1 LINFKVNA
9 IMQRIKIEEPPFYP
23 FSTCI
28 AVRITDLNYGNHV
41 GNDAFLSL
49 VHEARVQFLQ
59 WLGYRELDVEGYG
72 LIMAD
77 AAINFRL
84 ELKYGDQ
91 VTIQVGVA
99 GLSAVGFDLVYK
111 MTTVRNSEIKVAG
124 LVKTGMVLLDPN
136 TRRPVNLPFILRG
149 KLTAS

>member
-1 LINFKVNA
+1 
-9 IMQRIKIEEPPFYP
+9 MQRIKIEEPSFYP

-77 AAINFRL
+77 AAINFRM
-84 ELKYGDQ
+84 ELKYGDK
-91 VTIQVGVA
+91 VTIEVGVA
-99 GLSAVGFDLVYK
+99 GISAVGFDLVYK
-111 MTTVRNSEIKVAG
+111 MTTSGNGEIKIAG
-124 LVKTGMVLLDPN
+124 LVKTGMVLLDYK
-136 TRRPVNLPFILRG
+136 TRKPVNLPFIFRE
-149 KLTAS
+149 KLTVT

>member
-1 LINFKVNA
+1 
-9 IMQRIKIEEPPFYP
+9 MQRIKIEEPAFYP

-49 VHEARVQFLQ
+49 VHEARVQFLL
-59 WLGYRELDVEGYG
+59 WLGYKELEVEGYG

-91 VTIQVGVA
+91 VNIEVGVS
-99 GLSAVGFDLVYK
+99 GISAVGFDLVYK
-111 MTTVRNSEIKVAG
+111 MATLRNGEMKVAG
-124 LVKTGMVLLDPN
+124 MVKTGMVLLDPN
-136 TRRPVNLPFILRG
+136 TRRPVNLPFIFRE

>member
-1 LINFKVNA
+1 
-9 IMQRIKIEEPPFYP
+9 MQRIKIEEPSAYL

-59 WLGYRELDVEGYG
+59 WLGYKELDVEGFG

-77 AAINFRL
+77 AAIRFKA

-91 VTIQVGVA
+91 VTIQVGVG
-99 GLSAVGFDLVYK
+99 GLSEAGFALVYK
-111 MTTVRNSEIKVAG
+111 MTALRNGREMVAG
-124 LVKTGMVLLDPN
+124 LAKTGMVLLDSV
-136 TRRPVNLPFILRG
+136 TRRPVHLPPVLRE
-149 KLTAS
+149 KLMPA